1 MGVATAIS
9 IGTAVAGAA
18 ASFTQAAQANKKAK
32 AAQKDADEALNKA
45 RQRLKENK
53 FAGLTIPKK
62 AFEQARRDAQVTTA
76 TILKAAT
83 EGDQRGVAA
92 TAGKVQLAS
101 DKGTERIASQVENRL
116 FQIDALKAKEDAR
129 LMGLNVGLDLKEIQ
143 GQQAAAQSAE
153 AMAANSLTAGIQS
166 LGSALSTGISALSD
180 NPKTAE
186 VRNLETAEN
195 LVERGQKNENIDAE
209 NLQSYIAN
217 NADLSQETRDK
228 FTNIEAKQGV
238 SMDATLNELFTELPI
253 DTQKQIIQGLRR
265 QVNPGG
271 FLGLRGLFSKQ

>member
-1 MGVATAIS
+1 MAAVTGIVVGAIS
-9 IGTAVAGAA
+9 AG

-101 DKGTERIASQVENRL
+101 DKGTERIASQIENRL
-116 FQIDALKAKEDAR
+116 FQIDAMKAKEDAR
-129 LMGLNVGLDLKEIQ
+129 LQGLNVGLDLKEIQ

-153 AMAANSLTAGIQS
+153 AMAANSLTAGIQG
-166 LGSALSTGISALSD
+166 LASTVGAGIDALSD

-186 VRNLETAEN
+186 VRNLERAEN
-195 LVERGQKNENIDAE
+195 LVERGQKNETVDAE

-228 FTNIEAKQGV
+228 FTNIEVKDGV
-238 SMDATLNELFTELPI
+238 TMDATVNELFTELPI
-253 DTQKQIIQGLRR
+253 DTQKQIIQGLKR
-265 QVNPGG
+265 QVNPRG

>member
-101 DKGTERIASQVENRL
+101 DKGAERIASQVENRL
-116 FQIDALKAKEDAR
+116 FQIDAMKAKEDAR

-143 GQQAAAQSAE
+143 GQQAAAQAAE
-153 AMAANSLTAGIQS
+153 AMAANSLTAGIQG

-186 VRNLETAEN
+186 VKNLETAEK
-195 LVERGQKNENIDAE
+195 LVEKGQRKETLDVQDLAG
-209 NLQSYIAN
+209 YIAN
-217 NADLSQETRDK
+217 DSTLDDSTKALFQ
-228 FTNIEAKQGV
+228 NIQPKEGV
-238 SMDATLNELFTELPI
+238 SMDATVNELFTTLPI

-271 FLGLRGLFSKQ
+271 FLGLRGLFTN

>member
-101 DKGTERIASQVENRL
+101 DKGAERIASQVENRL
-116 FQIDALKAKEDAR
+116 FQIDAMKAKEDAR

-143 GQQAAAQSAE
+143 GQQAAAQAAE
-153 AMAANSLTAGIQS
+153 AMAANSLTAGIQG

-186 VRNLETAEN
+186 IKKFRN
-195 LVERGQKNENIDAE
+195 
-209 NLQSYIAN
+209 S
-217 NADLSQETRDK
+217 
-228 FTNIEAKQGV
+228 
-238 SMDATLNELFTELPI
+238 
-253 DTQKQIIQGLRR
+253 
-265 QVNPGG
+265 
-271 FLGLRGLFSKQ
+271 

>member
-1 MGVATAIS
+1 MAAVTGIVVGAIS
-9 IGTAVAGAA
+9 AG

-101 DKGTERIASQVENRL
+101 DKGAEKIASQVENRL
-116 FQIDALKAKEDAR
+116 FQIDAMKAKEDAR
-129 LMGLNVGLDLKEIQ
+129 LQGLNVGLDLKEIQ
-143 GQQAAAQSAE
+143 GQQAAAQAAE
-153 AMAANSLTAGIQS
+153 AMAANSLTAGIQGLAS
-166 LGSALSTGISALSD
+166 TVGAGINALSE

-186 VRNLETAEN
+186 VKNLETAEN
-195 LVERGQKNENIDAE
+195 LVEKGVRKETLNVEDLAG
-209 NLQSYIAN
+209 YIAN
-217 NADLSQETRDK
+217 DSTLDDSTKALFQ
-228 FTNIEAKQGV
+228 NIQPKEGV
-238 SMDATLNELFTELPI
+238 SMDATVNELFTELPI
-253 DTQKQIIQGLRR
+253 DTQKQIIKGLRR

-271 FLGLRGLFSKQ
+271 FLGLRGLFTN

>member
-1 MGVATAIS
+1 MAAVTGIVVGAIS
-9 IGTAVAGAA
+9 AG

-101 DKGTERIASQVENRL
+101 DKGAEKIASQVENRL
-116 FQIDALKAKEDAR
+116 FQIDAMKAKEDAR
-129 LMGLNVGLDLKEIQ
+129 LQGLNVGLDLKEIQ
-143 GQQAAAQSAE
+143 GQQAAAQAAE
-153 AMAANSLTAGIQS
+153 AMAANSLTAGIQGLAS
-166 LGSALSTGISALSD
+166 TVGAGINALSET
-180 NPKTAE
+180 PKTAE
-186 VRNLETAEN
+186 VKNLETAEN
-195 LVERGQKNENIDAE
+195 LVEKGVRKETLDVEDLAG
-209 NLQSYIAN
+209 YIAN
-217 NADLSQETRDK
+217 DSTLDDSTKALFQ
-228 FTNIEAKQGV
+228 NIQPKEGV
-238 SMDATLNELFTELPI
+238 SMDATVNELFTTLPI
-253 DTQKQIIQGLRR
+253 ETQKQIIKGLRR

-271 FLGLRGLFSKQ
+271 FLGLRGLFTN

>member
-1 MGVATAIS
+1 MGVATAIT

-101 DKGTERIASQVENRL
+101 DKGAERIASQVENRL
-116 FQIDALKAKEDAR
+116 FQIDAMKAKEDAR

-143 GQQAAAQSAE
+143 GQQAAAQAAE
-153 AMAANSLTAGIQS
+153 AMAANSLTAGIQGLAS
-166 LGSALSTGISALSD
+166 TVGAGINALSE

-186 VRNLETAEN
+186 VKNLETAEK
-195 LVERGQKNENIDAE
+195 LVEKGQRKETLDVQDLAG
-209 NLQSYIAN
+209 YIAN
-217 NADLSQETRDK
+217 DSTLDDSTKALFQ
-228 FTNIEAKQGV
+228 NIQPKEGV
-238 SMDATLNELFTELPI
+238 SMDATVNELFTTLPI

-271 FLGLRGLFSKQ
+271 FLGLRGLFTN

>member
-1 MGVATAIS
+1 MGVVTAIS

-53 FAGLTIPKK
+53 FAGLSIPKK

-143 GQQAAAQSAE
+143 GQQAAAQAAE
-153 AMAANSLTAGIQS
+153 AMAANSLTAGIQG

-180 NPKTAE
+180 NPKTAD
-186 VRNLETAEN
+186 VKNLETAEK
-195 LVERGQKNENIDAE
+195 LVERGQKNETIDIE
-209 NLQSYIAN
+209 DLPQYISEDASL
-217 NADLSQETRDK
+217 DQKTRDM
-228 FTNIEAKQGV
+228 FTNIEVKDGV
-238 SMDATLNELFTELPI
+238 SMDATVNELFGQLDPG
-253 DTQKQIIQGLRR
+253 TQKEIIQSLRKR
-265 QVNPGG
+265 VNPKG
-271 FLGLRGLFSKQ
+271 FLGLRGLFSN

>member
-1 MGVATAIS
+1 MAAVTGIVVGAIS
-9 IGTAVAGAA
+9 AG

-53 FAGLTIPKK
+53 FAGLSIPKK

-101 DKGTERIASQVENRL
+101 DKGAERIASQVENRL
-116 FQIDALKAKEDAR
+116 FQIDAMKAKEDAR
-129 LMGLNVGLDLKEIQ
+129 LQGLNVGLDLKEIQ
-143 GQQAAAQSAE
+143 GQQAAAQAAE
-153 AMAANSLTAGIQS
+153 ALSANALTAGITG
-166 LGSALSTGISALSD
+166 LASTVGAGINALSD

-186 VRNLETAEN
+186 VKNLETAEN
-195 LVERGQKNENIDAE
+195 LVEKGQRKETLDVEDLAG
-209 NLQSYIAN
+209 YIAN
-217 NADLSQETRDK
+217 DSSLDDSTKALFQ
-228 FTNIEAKQGV
+228 NIQPKEGV
-238 SMDATLNELFTELPI
+238 SMDATVNELFTTLPI

-265 QVNPGG
+265 EVNPKG
-271 FLGLRGLFSKQ
+271 FLGLRGLFSK

>member
-1 MGVATAIS
+1 MGVATAIT

-116 FQIDALKAKEDAR
+116 FQIDAMKAKEDAR

-143 GQQAAAQSAE
+143 GQQAAAQAAE
-153 AMAANSLTAGIQS
+153 AMAANSLTAGIQG

-186 VRNLETAEN
+186 VKNLETAEK
-195 LVERGQKNENIDAE
+195 LVEKGQRKETLDVQDLAG
-209 NLQSYIAN
+209 YIAN
-217 NADLSQETRDK
+217 DSTLDDSTKALFQ
-228 FTNIEAKQGV
+228 NIQPKEGV
-238 SMDATLNELFTELPI
+238 SMDATVNELFTELPI
-253 DTQKQIIQGLRR
+253 DTQKQIIKGLRR

-271 FLGLRGLFSKQ
+271 FLGLRGLFTN

>member
-1 MGVATAIS
+1 MAAVTGIVVGAIS
-9 IGTAVAGAA
+9 AG

-53 FAGLTIPKK
+53 FAGLSIPKK

-129 LMGLNVGLDLKEIQ
+129 LQGLNVGLDLKEIQ
-143 GQQAAAQSAE
+143 GQQAAAQAAE
-153 AMAANSLTAGIQS
+153 ALSANALTAGITG
-166 LGSALSTGISALSD
+166 LASTVGAGISALSD
-180 NPKTAE
+180 NPKTAD
-186 VRNLETAEN
+186 VKNLETAEK
-195 LVERGQKNENIDAE
+195 LVERGQKNETIDIE
-209 NLQSYIAN
+209 NLPQYIAE
-217 NADLSQETRDK
+217 DTSLDPKTRDM
-228 FTNIEAKQGV
+228 FTNIEVKDGV
-238 SMDATLNELFTELPI
+238 TMDATVNELFSQLDPG
-253 DTQKQIIQGLRR
+253 TQKEIIQSLRKR
-265 QVNPGG
+265 VNPKG
-271 FLGLRGLFSKQ
+271 FLGLRGLFSK

>member
-116 FQIDALKAKEDAR
+116 FQIDAMKAKEDAR

-143 GQQAAAQSAE
+143 GQQAAAQAAE
-153 AMAANSLTAGIQS
+153 AMAANSLTAGIQG

-186 VRNLETAEN
+186 VKNLETAEK
-195 LVERGQKNENIDAE
+195 LVEKGQRKETLDVQDLAG
-209 NLQSYIAN
+209 YIAN
-217 NADLSQETRDK
+217 DSTLDDSTKALFQ
-228 FTNIEAKQGV
+228 NIQPKEGV
-238 SMDATLNELFTELPI
+238 SMDATVNELFTTLPI

-271 FLGLRGLFSKQ
+271 FLGLRGLFTN

>member
-116 FQIDALKAKEDAR
+116 FQIDAMKAKEDAR

-143 GQQAAAQSAE
+143 GQQAAAQAAE
-153 AMAANSLTAGIQS
+153 AMAANSLTAGIQGLAS
-166 LGSALSTGISALSD
+166 TVGAGINALSE

-186 VRNLETAEN
+186 VKNLETAEK
-195 LVERGQKNENIDAE
+195 LVEKGQRKETLDVQDLAG
-209 NLQSYIAN
+209 YIAN
-217 NADLSQETRDK
+217 DSTLDDSTKALFQ
-228 FTNIEAKQGV
+228 NIQPKEGV
-238 SMDATLNELFTELPI
+238 SMDATVNELFTTLPI

-271 FLGLRGLFSKQ
+271 FLGLRGLFTN

>member
-1 MGVATAIS
+1 MAAVTGIVVGAIS
-9 IGTAVAGAA
+9 AG

-101 DKGTERIASQVENRL
+101 DKGAEKIASQVENRL
-116 FQIDALKAKEDAR
+116 FQIDAMKAKEDAR
-129 LMGLNVGLDLKEIQ
+129 LQGLNVGLDLKEIQ
-143 GQQAAAQSAE
+143 GQQAAAQAAE
-153 AMAANSLTAGIQS
+153 AMAANSLTAGIQGLAS
-166 LGSALSTGISALSD
+166 TVGAGINALSE

-186 VRNLETAEN
+186 VKNLETAEN
-195 LVERGQKNENIDAE
+195 LVEKGVRKETLDVEDLAG
-209 NLQSYIAN
+209 YIAN
-217 NADLSQETRDK
+217 DSTLDDSTKALFQ
-228 FTNIEAKQGV
+228 NIQPKEGV
-238 SMDATLNELFTELPI
+238 SMDATVNELFTELPI
-253 DTQKQIIQGLRR
+253 ETQKQIIKGLRR

-271 FLGLRGLFSKQ
+271 FLGLRGLFTN

>member
-101 DKGTERIASQVENRL
+101 DKGAERIASQVENRL
-116 FQIDALKAKEDAR
+116 FQIDAMKAKEDAR

-143 GQQAAAQSAE
+143 GQQAAAQAAE
-153 AMAANSLTAGIQS
+153 AMAANSLTAGIQG

-186 VRNLETAEN
+186 VKNLETAEK
-195 LVERGQKNENIDAE
+195 LVEKGQRKETLDVQDLAG
-209 NLQSYIAN
+209 YIAN
-217 NADLSQETRDK
+217 DSTLDDSTKALFQ
-228 FTNIEAKQGV
+228 NIQPKEGV
-238 SMDATLNELFTELPI
+238 SMDATVNELFTELPI
-253 DTQKQIIQGLRR
+253 DTQKQIIKGLRR

-271 FLGLRGLFSKQ
+271 FLGLRGLFTN